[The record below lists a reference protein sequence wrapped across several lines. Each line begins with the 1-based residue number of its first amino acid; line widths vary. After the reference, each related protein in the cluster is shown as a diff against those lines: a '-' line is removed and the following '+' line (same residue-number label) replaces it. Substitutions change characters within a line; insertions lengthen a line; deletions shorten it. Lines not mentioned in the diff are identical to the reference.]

1 MSVKVRTIEAVEDQY
16 QAAMTGPNRDL
27 LTKTWPPVFQSLKLV
42 GNDFR
47 APYWI
52 TVFAEA
58 HFCPGDCNQDGTP
71 TLNELVA
78 CLNVALGIAE
88 PGTCPTCDLNG
99 DGSVSIDEVVTSV
112 DTVLHGCE

>member
-1 MSVKVRTIEAVEDQY
+1 
-16 QAAMTGPNRDL
+16 
-27 LTKTWPPVFQSLKLV
+27 VFQSLIFV
-42 GNDFR
+42 GSDFR

-71 TLNELVA
+71 TLDELVA
-78 CLNVALGIAE
+78 CVNVALGIAE
-88 PGTCPTCDLNG
+88 SGTCPTCDLNG